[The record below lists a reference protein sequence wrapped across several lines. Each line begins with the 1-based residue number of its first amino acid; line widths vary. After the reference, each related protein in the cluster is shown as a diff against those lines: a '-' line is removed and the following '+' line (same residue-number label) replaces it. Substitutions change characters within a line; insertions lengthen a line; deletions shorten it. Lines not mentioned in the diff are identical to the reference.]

1 MITYVKKKLMK
12 KQINDLLLKMQTGE
26 NCIGETANKILDLY
40 NVSITLSNKD
50 AEFIYSLLPDWVK
63 NKAPEGLDPTMYG
76 TLSKEGDDEI
86 QERVKQILGNVC

>member
-1 MITYVKKKLMK
+1 MK